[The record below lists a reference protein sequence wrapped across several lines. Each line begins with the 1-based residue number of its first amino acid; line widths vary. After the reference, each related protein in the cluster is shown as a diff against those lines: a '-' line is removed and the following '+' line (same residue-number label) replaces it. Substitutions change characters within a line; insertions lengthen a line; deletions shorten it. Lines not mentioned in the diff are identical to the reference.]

1 MSKHVDYVLQYD
13 EHQKKVKFLL
23 EQFQKNEISFEKM
36 SEEVLKEVSFLE
48 AAYVQLVE
56 ESQAEE

>member
-1 MSKHVDYVLQYD
+1 MPKHVDYVLQYD

-56 ESQAEE
+56 ESQVEE